1 MFLKGF
7 EFTKLTLSK
16 AFPTTRVLPNVCK
29 CDVMTL
35 SKQGKRKFF
44 VQAHSLISKHFNAA
58 DSLIHNLT
66 LVRATDIGAKSHLLK
81 ILDVE

>member
-1 MFLKGF
+1 MGTTLFFVLKGF

-35 SKQGKRKFF
+35 SKPNKVKEYYF
-44 VQAHSLISKHFNAA
+44 VYALSIWQM
-58 DSLIHNLT
+58 
-66 LVRATDIGAKSHLLK
+66 V
-81 ILDVE
+81 